1 MGTLQECELCGR
13 ETYSVFRRDIEGV
26 IMRVCADCRDMG
38 EEPKIDRKQ
47 RVRQATRSKNTQKFN
62 SMYQPAQPKPRLPSS
77 PYKQNLPYSRKERIA
92 NLKLVDNA
100 IERLVK
106 VRKQQNLTTQQFAL
120 SLLIKENYLKRIEKR
135 TTSMPINL
143 AQRIEKKY
151 KITLTELED
160 STEGDDYSQFLKKNQ
175 SQGESMVYFK
185 NTGTQKQARDEQED
199 N

>member
-1 MGTLQECELCGR
+1 MGTRECEVCGR
-13 ETYSVFRRDIEGV
+13 EAYSLFKRNIEGV
-26 IMRVCADCRDMG
+26 IMEVCSDCRNMG
-38 EEPKIDRKQ
+38 EEPKVERKQ
-47 RVRQATRSKNTQKFN
+47 RVRQAIRSNNTQKFQ
-62 SMYQPAQPKPRLPSS
+62 SMYAKPRMPAS
-77 PYKQNLPYSRKERIA
+77 PYKKTNLPYSRKDRIA

-100 IERLVK
+100 IELLIK
-106 VRKQQNLTTQQFAL
+106 VRNQHKLTTQQFAL

-151 KITLTELED
+151 KITLTERED
-160 STEGDDYSQFLKKNQ
+160 STEDDDYSQFLKKNR

-185 NTGTQKQARDEQED
+185 NTGTQKQAREEQED

>member
-1 MGTLQECELCGR
+1 MGSQIKECEVCGR
-13 ETYSVFRRDIEGV
+13 EAYSLFKRNIEGV
-26 IMRVCADCRDMG
+26 LMQVCSDCRNMG
-38 EEPKIDRKQ
+38 EEPKREHKQ
-47 RVRQATRSKNTQKFN
+47 RVRQATQSNNTQKFQN
-62 SMYQPAQPKPRLPSS
+62 MYQPKPRMPAS
-77 PYKQNLPYSRKERIA
+77 PYKKTNLPYSRKERIA

-100 IERLVK
+100 IELLVK
-106 VRKQQNLTTQQFAL
+106 TRNKHKLTTQQFAL

-160 STEGDDYSQFLKKNQ
+160 STEGDDYSQFLKKNRPK
-175 SQGESMVYFK
+175 GESMVYFK
-185 NTGTQKQARDEQED
+185 NTGTQKAARDEQEE